1 MPRDRAKVHRHLQ
14 EAALEL
20 FEENGYEQTTAAQIA
35 ARANVT
41 ERTYFRHFPDKRD
54 ILFDGEERLRTVLVD
69 AIADAPPGLGLMA
82 TVEHA
87 FATVALM
94 FEDEEFFSPARQAF
108 ISATPALRE
117 REASKHA
124 VLMDAMA
131 RALERRGFETK
142 TAMLAA
148 RVAGAVFVF
157 ALAIWFEDMSTGLG
171 RCLDRAFDGLGELCV
186 A

>member
-1 MPRDRAKVHRHLQ
+1 MPRDRAKVHRRLQ

-35 ARANVT
+35 ARADVT

-54 ILFDGEERLRTVLVD
+54 ILFDGEERLRVVLVD
-69 AIADAPPGLGLMA
+69 AIADAPSGLGLMA
-82 TVEHA
+82 TIESA
-87 FATVALM
+87 LATVASTL
-94 FEDEEFFSPARQAF
+94 EDDEFFSPSRQAF

-117 REASKHA
+117 REASKQA

-131 RALERRGFETK
+131 RALERRGSEPKMAT
-142 TAMLAA
+142 LAA

-157 ALAIWFEDMSTGLG
+157 ALAIWFEDTSVGLG
-171 RCLDRAFDGLGELCV
+171 HCLDRAFERLGVLCV